1 MATIKAYS
9 VSETG
14 GSQSSVYSLSP
25 TGADGGGS
33 QAYLHSTAAGLTEG
47 RTKTLLA
54 GDRTVPSPAKSDV
67 ASIKSSGLVVG
78 TAARGITSATK
89 VVATTTT
96 TKGSGAGLIV
106 SFTTQS
112 DGKAAS
118 ANTSYTIEE
127 GGEGYANDDEVSIDG
142 FPGSKLLIVKTA

>member
-14 GSQSSVYSLSP
+14 KSQSSVYSISP
-25 TGADGGGS
+25 LGADGGGS

-54 GDRTVPSPAKSDV
+54 GDRTTPNPSKSDV
-67 ASIKSSGLVVG
+67 ASIKGSGLTVG

-96 TKGSGAGLIV
+96 TKGNGAGLIV
-106 SFTTQS
+106 SFTTQA
-112 DGKAAS
+112 DGKANAT
-118 ANTSYTIEE
+118 NTNYTIVD
-127 GGEGYANDDEVSIDG
+127 GGEGYANDDTVSIDG
-142 FPGSKLLIVKTA
+142 FPGSVLTVVKTA

>member
-1 MATIKAYS
+1 MASIKAYS

-14 GSQSSVYSLSP
+14 GSQSSVYSISP
-25 TGADGGGS
+25 LGADGGGS

-47 RTKTLLA
+47 RVKTLLN
-54 GDRTVPSPAKSDV
+54 GDRAVNPAKSDV
-67 ASIKSSGLVVG
+67 ASIKAALWLG

-89 VVATTTT
+89 VIATTTT

-112 DGKAAS
+112 DGKANAT
-118 ANTSYTIEE
+118 NTNYTIVE
-127 GGEGYANDDEVSIDG
+127 GGEGYANDDDTVSIDG
-142 FPGSKLLIVKTA
+142 FPGSKLTVTKTT